1 METIKKELPVNV
13 ENAEKKKAETTRQ
26 KKKRFINTFKLRL
39 CNVSKTCEVVGIS
52 RQTFYRWCD
61 EDDKFKKGVADE
73 QEMFYDDI
81 ETTMYSKAI
90 TDKDTVMLI
99 WISKTKMKHR
109 GYVEKIEQD
118 VTVNPFYELMKETSQ
133 VVADTKQ

>member
-1 METIKKELPVNV
+1 MEENKRPINV

-26 KKKRFINTFKLRL
+26 KKKKFISTYAARL

-61 EDDKFKKGVADE
+61 EDDKFKKEVDNQVE
-73 QEMFYDDI
+73 KFYDDI

-90 TDKDTVMLI
+90 SDKDTTMLI
-99 WISKTKMKHR
+99 WISKTKMKNR
-109 GYVEKIEQD
+109 GYVEKLEQE
-118 VTVNPFYELMKETSQ
+118 VSINPFEQLMKAATSE
-133 VVADTKQ
+133 DGDK